1 MEKNSMS
8 AVSMIRYTLVAYL
21 LLYILKIDG
30 KQNSGGKELFNHCMS
45 PGAAPRFSFHLVQM

>member
-1 MEKNSMS
+1 MS

-45 PGAAPRFSFHLVQM
+45 PGATTRFSFHLVQMEFH